1 MSTLGHF
8 WKSYLTQLILVKFAP
23 LNAIHMTGNERI
35 LILGSEGQL
44 GSELSVVLQQ
54 KHGIEQ
60 VICSDIRN
68 AKPELARRFMTL
80 DVLDAEAVEATIIS
94 ENITTIYLLAA
105 VLSAKGETNPNFAW
119 KLNMDSLLHVLS
131 LSVKHKVNRVFWPS
145 SIATFGPNTPRE
157 ATPQNPYMDPNTVY
171 GISKL
176 SGELW
181 CQYYYTRYGLDVR
194 SLRYPG
200 IISWKTPPGGG
211 TTDYAVEIFHEAL
224 QKGAYTCFLH
234 EQTALPMMF
243 VDDAIR
249 ATVELMEAPA
259 DTIKV
264 RTSYNLAAASF
275 TPGEL
280 AAAIQKRLPD
290 FEMGYKT
297 DYRQL
302 IADSWPASIDDRA
315 ARNDWGWAHRF
326 DTEAIVDEMLNN
338 LK

>member
-1 MSTLGHF
+1 MAS
-8 WKSYLTQLILVKFAP
+8 
-23 LNAIHMTGNERI
+23 NERI

-44 GSELSVVLQQ
+44 GSELSVILQQ
-54 KHGIEQ
+54 KHGLHN

-68 AKPELARRFMTL
+68 GKPEANRRFLEL
-80 DVLDAEAVEATIIS
+80 DVLNAEAIEKVIIE

-119 KLNMDSLLHVLS
+119 KLNMDSLLHVLNFA
-131 LSVKHKVNRVFWPS
+131 VKHKVNRVFWPS
-145 SIATFGPNTPRE
+145 SIAAFGPTTPRDH
-157 ATPQNPYMDPNTVY
+157 TPQLPYMDPTTVY

-181 CQYYYTRYGLDVR
+181 CQYFFNRYGLDVR

-224 QKGAYTCFLH
+224 KKNEYTCFLH
-234 EQTALPMMF
+234 ENTALPMMF

-249 ATVELMEAPA
+249 ATIELMEAPA
-259 DTIKV
+259 ENIKV
-264 RTSYNLAAASF
+264 RTSYNLAAVSF

-280 AAAIQKRLPD
+280 AKSIQQRMPNFK
-290 FEMGYKT
+290 MGYKT
-297 DYRQL
+297 DYRQA
-302 IADSWPASIDDRA
+302 IADGWPSSIDDSA
-315 ARNDWGWAHRF
+315 ARKDWGWNHQF
-326 DTEAIVDEMLNN
+326 DTEGMVDEMLDN
-338 LK
+338 LKKQLLG